1 MTTQIVT
8 TESIVLTRTK
18 APALPLAPTEYN
30 RQYIDQLNNILRLYF
45 AQLDNFIAQLNA
57 NSSNTTT
64 NIILPYGAF
73 QDNQDQFDG
82 NASTTYYLTYDTT
95 DYSNGVHVS
104 SANASFTATISN
116 GAGGN
121 GTSMNVTTMT
131 SGQIYAGMKLA
142 GSGLGNNTRVTA
154 FVTGTGNVGT
164 YVVSDSLNVS
174 NVAITGT
181 LLSRITVDYTGL
193 YNIQF
198 SVQIVNTSVQIQD
211 IEIWFRKNGVDIPK
225 SNSKWSVP
233 NSHGGVDGHLI
244 AALNYFIDLEPTDYL
259 EIMWY
264 TNNSNISLQTLPAS
278 TSPDRP
284 LIPSVIMTAS
294 FVSALTA

>member
-8 TESIVLTRTK
+8 TEVLDLARTK
-18 APALPLAPTEYN
+18 APALPIAPVEYS
-30 RQYIDQLNNILRLYF
+30 RQYIDQLNNVLRLYF
-45 AQLDNFIAQLNA
+45 SQLDNFVGQLSA
-57 NSSNTTT
+57 NGSNTTS
-64 NIILPYGAF
+64 NMILPYGAF

-82 NASTTYYLTYDTT
+82 NTSTVYYLTYDTT
-95 DYSNGVHVS
+95 DYSNGVHVN

-116 GAGGN
+116 GSGSN

-131 SGQIYAGMKLA
+131 SGQIYAGMKLN
-142 GSGLGNNTRVTA
+142 GTGLGNNTRVIA
-154 FVTGTGNVGT
+154 FATGTGNVGT
-164 YVVSDSLNVS
+164 YVVSDSLNVT
-174 NVAITGT
+174 NAAITGT
-181 LLSRITVDYTGL
+181 LQSRIMVDYTGL

-198 SVQIVNTSVQIQD
+198 SVQVVNTSVQIHD
-211 IEIWFRKNGVDIPK
+211 VEIWFRKNGVDIPK

-244 AALNYFIDLEPTDYL
+244 AALNYFIDLDTNDYL

-264 TNNSNISLQTLPAS
+264 TNDSSISLQTLPPS
-278 TSPDRP
+278 TGPTRP

-294 FVSALTA
+294 FVSAI

>member
-1 MTTQIVT
+1 MTTKIVT
-8 TESIVLTRTK
+8 TEVVTLSRTK
-18 APALPLAPTEYN
+18 APALPVAPTEYS
-30 RQYIDQLNNILRLYF
+30 RQYIDQLNNVLRLYF
-45 AQLDNFIAQLNA
+45 SQLDNFVGQLSA
-57 NSSNTTT
+57 NGSNTST

-73 QDNQDQFDG
+73 QDNTDQFDG
-82 NASTTYYLTYDTT
+82 NTSTVYYLTYNTT
-95 DYSNGVHVS
+95 DYNNGVYVG

-116 GAGGN
+116 GSGGN
-121 GTSMNVTTMT
+121 GTSMNVTTMA

-142 GSGLGNNTRVTA
+142 GSGLGNNTRVIA
-154 FVTGTGNVGT
+154 FGTGTGNVGT

-181 LLSRITVDYTGL
+181 LESRISVDFEGL

-198 SVQIVNTSVQIQD
+198 SVQVVNTSVQIHD
-211 IEIWFRKNGVDIPK
+211 IEIWFRKNGVDIPN

-244 AALNYFIDLEPTDYL
+244 AALNFYTDLAPGDYL

-264 TNNSNISLQTLPAS
+264 ANDSALSLQTLPAS
-278 TSPDRP
+278 TSPTRP
-284 LIPSVIMTAS
+284 AIPSVIMTAS
-294 FVSALTA
+294 YVSAL